1 MARFRISTHGRLQD
15 WIAVQNGYFE
25 DEGLDYELDVR
36 AQENADQDIEPTSGR
51 WMSESGPA

>member
-1 MARFRISTHGRLQD
+1 MFQISTHGGLQD

-25 DEGLDYELDVR
+25 DEGLKYELDVR